1 MKHRPVDTI
10 TTQIESILTSITT
23 EATESEKNVYLIDDT
38 TIQINQQIYRVVK
51 DYREGFDFV
60 AFEARYQDYFEKFD
74 FIVGDWGY
82 EQLRL
87 RGFYQLNRRKVP
99 REQTID
105 YLEDYLKEYCNFG
118 CKYFVLAKE
127 EALLK
132 YNQLTQAPTQS
143 TKQLTK
149 AATKQIQ
156 TRSTKEQEIVPSVKV
171 KPAKKAKARD
181 NFQIKQSK
189 HKKTQAEQSPKP
201 VDNKVSVVAQ
211 TNKRKFV
218 IKQHSK

>member
-189 HKKTQAEQSPKP
+189 HKKPQAEQPPKP